1 MKFWCVYILFF
12 FCVLSEVSGQ
22 QKGDV
27 RLTVSFK
34 DVPFQEVVQKIE
46 DQYPLHFYFDQDWV
60 KSVKVSIEVVNS
72 SVPEVMNQ
80 LLLSTTLDY
89 VYQPS
94 GSIFILPNKKFVHQ
108 LPEYYLPRNGLD
120 SAKSNNSDL
129 NRIQEKYL
137 LGRQPDMIK
146 TIVIGSSDKARLGRA
161 SVITGKLTDEETGA
175 GLVGATMYIPELQKG
190 AASDGSGFVTMA
202 LKRGVY
208 TAVFQYLG
216 MAEVRGNIDVRSDGY
231 FSLSLKRKA
240 QEIGEILVQSEKAQK
255 RGLKQGMENV
265 SVKTMKEL
273 PSLMGEKDVMKV
285 AQMLPGIVSVGEG
298 SAGVNVRGGNAD
310 QNLFYINEIPVY
322 NSSHLFGFFS
332 SINSDIIENFSIYK
346 GQVPAEYGGR
356 LSSIFNVETRKG
368 HKNKFFTQ
376 GGISPISANAEF
388 ETPIV
393 KDKAS
398 LIISARSSYSDWI
411 LKRLKDPDLRN
422 SKASF
427 YDFAGGIDIDIDQND
442 HLALFAYNS
451 FDNFN
456 LNGYTDYSYG
466 NLGGSVNYSHRFS
479 PRIKATGS
487 LIGSSYG
494 FETIEKSSVSEAY
507 SHKYELNHYEF
518 RGNIAWLANDYHSLK
533 VGTDVIL
540 YDLNRGVIRPY
551 GEGSL
556 KEVLN
561 LGNEKGIETSVYV
574 DDNIN
579 IGPRASF
586 YAGFRLSKFTET
598 GPKIV
603 RDYYPESPFD
613 DNNVSFTREYNRGS
627 KISDYFN
634 PEIRGG
640 FNYKLRESSSVKLS
654 MTQMS
659 QYVFMLSNSISIAPN
674 DQWKLADSHIK
685 PPKSIQYSVAYYQ
698 DFPRIGMSASTEF
711 YYKEAENIVESR
723 DGTDFLSSPFVETAI
738 LQGEQEAYGTE
749 FMLTKS
755 KGRVNGWAS
764 YTFSRSFVTV
774 NGTEDWADINKGK
787 KYPSNFDKPNVLNMV
802 LNYNLSRRFSL
813 STNLSYSTGR
823 PVTMPKSVYY
833 VDEKPFVDYSDRN
846 EYRIPDYFRLDMSL
860 KIDGNLKAKKL
871 THSYWT
877 ISVYNLTGRSNAN
890 SVFFLSEDGNIRG
903 YKYSVIGVPILTIS
917 WNWKLGNYE
926 NN

>member
-1 MKFWCVYILFF
+1 MFF
-12 FCVLSEVSGQ
+12 FCVLSRISGQ
-22 QKGDV
+22 QEDNI
-27 RLTVSFK
+27 RLTLSFK
-34 DVPFQEVVQKIE
+34 DVLFQEVIQRIE
-46 DQYPLHFYFDQDWV
+46 YQYPLHFYFDQDWV
-60 KSVKVSIEVVNS
+60 GSVKVSVDAVNLPVS
-72 SVPEVMNQ
+72 EVMDQ
-80 LLLSTTLDY
+80 LLLPTTFDY
-89 VYQPS
+89 VFQPP
-94 GSIFILPNKKFVHQ
+94 GSIFILPNKKSIHL
-108 LPEYYLPRNGLD
+108 LPKYYLSRRGLD

-146 TIVIGSSDKARLGRA
+146 TIVIGSSDKAKPGKVF
-161 SVITGKLTDEETGA
+161 VITGKLIDEETGA

-190 AASDGSGFVTMA
+190 AVSDATGSVSMA

-208 TAVFQYLG
+208 AAVFQYLG
-216 MAEVRGNIDVRSDGY
+216 MADVRGNIDVRSDGY

-240 QEIGEILVQSEKAQK
+240 HEIGEVLIQGEKAQK
-255 RGLKQGMENV
+255 RGLKLGMEIV

-273 PSLMGEKDVMKV
+273 PSLMGERDVMKV

-298 SAGVNVRGGNAD
+298 SAGINVRGGNAD

-356 LSSIFNVETRKG
+356 LSSVFNVETRKG

-376 GGISPISANAEF
+376 GGVSPISANAEI
-388 ETPIV
+388 EAPIV
-393 KDKAS
+393 KDRAS

-427 YDFAGGIDIDIDQND
+427 YDFAGGIDVDIDQND
-442 HLALFAYNS
+442 HLVFFAYNS
-451 FDNFN
+451 CDNFN
-456 LNGYTDYSYG
+456 LNGYADYSYG
-466 NLGGSVNYSHRFS
+466 NLGGSVNYSHRFT
-479 PRIKATGS
+479 PRIKATIS
-487 LIGSSYG
+487 LIGTSYN

-507 SHKYELNHYEF
+507 SLNYRLSHYEF
-518 RGNIAWLANDYHSLK
+518 RGNITWMANDYHSLK
-533 VGTDVIL
+533 AGTDVIL
-540 YDLNRGVIRPY
+540 YDLNRGIIRPY
-551 GEGSL
+551 GEGSM

-561 LGNEKGIETSVYV
+561 LGNENGMETSVFV

-579 IGPRASF
+579 IGARASF
-586 YAGFRLSKFTET
+586 YAGLRLSKFTEL

-603 RDYYPESPFD
+603 RNYYPGTPFD
-613 DNNVSFTREYNRGS
+613 DNNASSTREYNRGS
-627 KISDYFN
+627 KISDYMN
-634 PEIRGG
+634 PELRAG
-640 FNYKLRESSSVKLS
+640 FSYKLRESSSVKLS
-654 MTQMS
+654 VTQMS

-698 DFPRIGMSASTEF
+698 DFPRIGMGASTEF
-711 YYKEAENIVESR
+711 YYKQAKNIVESR

-755 KGRVNGWAS
+755 TGRVNGWAS
-764 YTFSRSFVTV
+764 YTYSRSFVTV
-774 NGTEDWADINKGK
+774 NGIEDWADINKGK

-802 LNYNLSRRFSL
+802 LNYDLSRRFSL

-890 SVFFLSEDGNIRG
+890 SVFFLSEDGSIRG